1 MSMIVNKNLKIFYSI
16 AAFIFPFIL
25 YVVTLAPSVTFI
37 DSGELAAVATK
48 LGVAHPT
55 GYPLFTV
62 IGNVFTKLPV
72 GDPVYRLNLMCA
84 FLSSFAIMLF
94 FNMLLSL
101 TVKIADGLKESKL
114 SETILLNV
122 SLAASLVLAY
132 SRTFWDTANAIEV
145 YSLHT
150 VLLIAN
156 LFLILK
162 ASGEIDRNSELT
174 HDRFWLV
181 FAFVLGLSFTNHL
194 STIFLSVGCLYLYFA
209 VNGFGQLSF
218 KRIMFMA
225 IPFLL
230 GISVYVYL
238 VVRADNEILS
248 WGNPHNFENFWRHFT
263 GKQFSVWMFSSFEN
277 AEKQFTY
284 FTKNFP
290 MEYAVFPLMFAVPGL
305 FLLFKEARRIF
316 NFTLLLF
323 LFCIIYA
330 INYDIYD
337 IDSYFLLAFI
347 VAVIWVCMG
356 LLWLVSKVKDN
367 ASTISFAFLL
377 LPLMP
382 LVMNFEKTDE
392 SKNYFVDDYT
402 NNVFKSADK
411 NAIIMSTQ
419 WDFWI
424 SSSIYQQF
432 VRNIRPDIAVIDKE
446 LLRKSWYFEYLKKH
460 YPDICEKSKVEID
473 AYLTELLKFEKNTAR
488 YTSPKSEADRQ
499 DLMKIQTTFLAL
511 LNSFIDK
518 NYPERTFYTTLE
530 IEQDK
535 NEKFGKDYSR
545 VPQGLLFRYT
555 REKGFDNYKNPEF
568 DYDITQRSDYH
579 HNFIMNAYYSA
590 YLNRANFLMN
600 YSQFDDAEASI
611 NKALELKPG
620 SPEAI
625 QLQNKCKQL
634 KSLSNNEVK

>member
-62 IGNVFTKLPV
+62 IGNVFTKLHG
-72 GDPVYRLNLMCA
+72 GDAVYRLNLMCA

-290 MEYAVFPLMFAVPGL
+290 MEYAVFPLMFAVSGL

-625 QLQNKCKQL
+625 QLQSKCKQL

>member
-1 MSMIVNKNLKIFYSI
+1 MPMLVNKKPKIIYSA
-16 AAFIFPFIL
+16 AAFLFPFIL

-37 DSGELAAVATK
+37 DSGELAAVAAK

-62 IGNVFTKLPV
+62 IGNVFTKFPV
-72 GDPVYRLNLMCA
+72 GDAVYRLNLMCA
-84 FLSSFAIMLF
+84 FLSSIAVMLF
-94 FNMLLSL
+94 FNLLLSL
-101 TVKIADGLKESKL
+101 TVRISNELKESKL
-114 SETILLNV
+114 SENVLLNV

-162 ASGEIDRNSELT
+162 ASGEIGRNSELT
-174 HDRFWLV
+174 HDRYWLA

-194 STIFLSVGCLYLYFA
+194 STVFLSVGCIYLYFA
-209 VNGFGQLSF
+209 SNGFGQLSF
-218 KRIMFMA
+218 KRIMFMV

-230 GISVYVYL
+230 GFTVYVYL
-238 VVRADNEILS
+238 IVRADNEILS

-290 MEYAVFPLMFAVPGL
+290 MEYAVFPLLLAVPGL
-305 FLLFKEARRIF
+305 YLLFKEARRVF

-347 VAVIWVCMG
+347 VAAIWICIG
-356 LLWLVSKVKDN
+356 LFWLVTKAKDN
-367 ASTISFAFLL
+367 ASTLSYAFLL

-382 LVMNFEKTDE
+382 LIMNFEKTDE

-460 YPDICEKSKVEID
+460 YPDICEKSKTEID
-473 AYLTELLKFEKNTAR
+473 AYLTELLKFERNTNR
-488 YTSPKSEADRQ
+488 YTSPKTDSDRQ
-499 DLMKIQTTFLAL
+499 DLMKIQTTFLSL

-545 VPQGLLFRYT
+545 IPQGLLFRYT

-568 DYDITQRSDYH
+568 EYDITQRSDYH

-600 YSQFDDAEASI
+600 YSKFDEAEANI

-625 QLQNKCKQL
+625 QLQNKCRQL

>member
-1 MSMIVNKNLKIFYSI
+1 MLVNKKLKIIYSAI
-16 AAFIFPFIL
+16 AFLLPLIF

-37 DSGELAAVATK
+37 DSGELATVATK

-62 IGNVFTKLPV
+62 IGNVFSKVPI
-72 GDPVYRLNLMCA
+72 GDQVYMLNLMCA
-84 FLSSFAIMLF
+84 FFSSLAVMLF
-94 FNMLLSL
+94 FNLLLSML
-101 TVKIADGLKESKL
+101 IKISGELKTNKISDV
-114 SETILLNV
+114 ILLNIC
-122 SLAASLVLAY
+122 LAASLVLAF

-150 VLLIAN
+150 LFLIAN

-162 ASGEIDRNSELT
+162 ASGEVNDNGELT
-174 HDRFWLV
+174 RDRYWLA

-194 STIFLSVGCLYLYFA
+194 STVFLSVGCLYLYFTT
-209 VNGFGQLSF
+209 NGFKSLSF
-218 KRIMFMA
+218 KRILIMA
-225 IPFLL
+225 LPFLL
-230 GISVYVYL
+230 GFSVYFYL
-238 VVRADNEILS
+238 IVRADNGVLS
-248 WGNPHNFENFWRHFT
+248 WGNPHNVENFWRHFT

-277 AEKQFTY
+277 AEKQFSY

-290 MEYAVFPLMFAVPGL
+290 LEYAIFPLLLAIPGL
-305 FLLFKEARRIF
+305 YLLFKEAKRIF
-316 NFTLLLF
+316 YFTVLLF

-337 IDSYFLLAFI
+337 IDSYFILAFI
-347 VAVIWVCMG
+347 VATVWICMG
-356 LLWLVSKVKDN
+356 LLWLVTKVKEN
-367 ASTISFAFLL
+367 VNNISYAFLL

-382 LVMNFEKTDE
+382 LIVNFEKNDE
-392 SKNYFVDDYT
+392 NKNYFVDDYT
-402 NNVFKSADK
+402 NNVFNSADQ

-424 SSSIYQQF
+424 SSSIYQQN

-446 LLRKSWYFEYLKKH
+446 LMRKSWYFEYLRNH
-460 YPDICEKSKVEID
+460 YPEICEKSGAEID
-473 AYLTELLKFEKNTAR
+473 AYVTELLKFEKNTDR
-488 YTSPKSEADRQ
+488 YTAPKTDADKQ
-499 DLMKIQTTFLAL
+499 DLMKIQSTFTAL
-511 LNSFIDK
+511 LNSIVEK

-535 NEKFGKDYSR
+535 NEKFGKEFSR

-555 REKGFDNYKNPEF
+555 KEKGFDNYQNPEF
-568 DYDITQRSDYH
+568 KFEITQRSDYH
-579 HNFIMNAYYSA
+579 HSFIMNAYYSA

-600 YSQFDDAEASI
+600 YSQFDEAENNI
-611 NKALELKPG
+611 KRALEIKPG

-625 QLQNKCKQL
+625 QLQNKNKQL
-634 KSLSNNEVK
+634 KSLSNNIVK

>member
-1 MSMIVNKNLKIFYSI
+1 MIVNKNLKIFYSI

-218 KRIMFMA
+218 KRIMLMT

-625 QLQNKCKQL
+625 QLQNKCKQI

>member
-1 MSMIVNKNLKIFYSI
+1 MIVNKNLKIFYSI

-238 VVRADNEILS
+238 IVRADNEVLS

-625 QLQNKCKQL
+625 QLQSKCKQL

>member
-218 KRIMFMA
+218 KRIMLMT

>member
-1 MSMIVNKNLKIFYSI
+1 MLVNKKLKIFYSV
-16 AAFIFPFIL
+16 AAFLFPFIL
-25 YVVTLAPSVTFI
+25 YVATLAPSVTFI

-62 IGNVFTKLPV
+62 IGNVFTKLPIS
-72 GDPVYRLNLMCA
+72 DAVYRLNLMCA

-101 TVKIADGLKESKL
+101 TVKIADELKESKL

-162 ASGEIDRNSELT
+162 ASGEIDRNNELT
-174 HDRFWLV
+174 HDRYWLA

-230 GISVYVYL
+230 GFSVYVYL

-305 FLLFKEARRIF
+305 YLLFKEARKIF

-323 LFCIIYA
+323 LSCIIYA

-347 VAVIWVCMG
+347 VAVIWICMG
-356 LLWLVSKVKDN
+356 LLWLVTKVKDN
-367 ASTISFAFLL
+367 ASTISYAFLL
-377 LPLMP
+377 LPLLP
-382 LVMNFEKTDE
+382 LVTNFEKTDE
-392 SKNYFVDDYT
+392 SKNNFVDDYT

-432 VRNIRPDIAVIDKE
+432 VRNIRPDIVVIDKE
-446 LLRKSWYFEYLKKH
+446 LLRKSWYFEYLNKH

-473 AYLTELLKFEKNTAR
+473 AYLTELLKFEKNTDP
-488 YTSPKSEADRQ
+488 YTSPKTEADKQ
-499 DLMKIQTTFLAL
+499 ELMKIQTAFLSL

-518 NYPERTFYTTLE
+518 NYPDRTFYTTYE
-530 IEQDK
+530 IEQGT

-568 DYDITQRSDYH
+568 DFDITQRSDYH

-600 YSQFDDAEASI
+600 HSQFEDAEASI
-611 NKALELKPG
+611 NKALEIKPG

-625 QLQNKCKQL
+625 QLLNKCKQL
-634 KSLSNNEVK
+634 KSLLNNELK

>member
-1 MSMIVNKNLKIFYSI
+1 MIVNKNLKIFYSI

-25 YVVTLAPSVTFI
+25 YVATLAPSVTFI

-218 KRIMFMA
+218 KRIMLMT

-625 QLQNKCKQL
+625 QLQSKCKQL

>member
-218 KRIMFMA
+218 KRIMLMT

-625 QLQNKCKQL
+625 QLQSKCKQL

>member
-72 GDPVYRLNLMCA
+72 GDAVYRLNLMCA

-218 KRIMFMA
+218 KRIMLMT

>member
-1 MSMIVNKNLKIFYSI
+1 
-16 AAFIFPFIL
+16 
-25 YVVTLAPSVTFI
+25 
-37 DSGELAAVATK
+37 
-48 LGVAHPT
+48 
-55 GYPLFTV
+55 
-62 IGNVFTKLPV
+62 
-72 GDPVYRLNLMCA
+72 
-84 FLSSFAIMLF
+84 
-94 FNMLLSL
+94 
-101 TVKIADGLKESKL
+101 
-114 SETILLNV
+114 
-122 SLAASLVLAY
+122 
-132 SRTFWDTANAIEV
+132 
-145 YSLHT
+145 
-150 VLLIAN
+150 
-156 LFLILK
+156 
-162 ASGEIDRNSELT
+162 
-174 HDRFWLV
+174 
-181 FAFVLGLSFTNHL
+181 
-194 STIFLSVGCLYLYFA
+194 
-209 VNGFGQLSF
+209 
-218 KRIMFMA
+218 
-225 IPFLL
+225 
-230 GISVYVYL
+230 
-238 VVRADNEILS
+238 
-248 WGNPHNFENFWRHFT
+248 
-263 GKQFSVWMFSSFEN
+263 
-277 AEKQFTY
+277 
-284 FTKNFP
+284 
-290 MEYAVFPLMFAVPGL
+290 
-305 FLLFKEARRIF
+305 
-316 NFTLLLF
+316 
-323 LFCIIYA
+323 
-330 INYDIYD
+330 
-337 IDSYFLLAFI
+337 
-347 VAVIWVCMG
+347 MG

-625 QLQNKCKQL
+625 QLQSKCKQL